1 MSSLARDSCNRVT
14 VPATGDDRAQG
25 VPYRAALH
33 SFQMPRWFNL
43 ANGLTALRLVLV
55 PFVIGAI
62 LDGRNTRAIELFAI
76 AAATDVLDGAAARR
90 LRLMTQSGAYLDP
103 IADKCLLSG
112 VFLALASV
120 GIVPWWFVV
129 VVFGRDLYILTAV
142 GILMA
147 FTRIRKFPPS
157 PWGKISTFAQIIAA
171 VLWMARE
178 MFGIAALGG
187 LPVMALWV
195 SAAFTV
201 WSGVHY
207 TWLGFR
213 VLRAH

>member
-1 MSSLARDSCNRVT
+1 
-14 VPATGDDRAQG
+14 
-25 VPYRAALH
+25 
-33 SFQMPRWFNL
+33 MPRWFNL
-43 ANGLTALRLVLV
+43 ANGFTALRLVLV

-62 LDGRNTRAIELFAI
+62 LDGRNLRAVELFAI
-76 AAATDVLDGAAARR
+76 AAATDVLDGAAARHFR
-90 LRLMTQSGAYLDP
+90 LATQTGAYLDP

-120 GIVPWWFVV
+120 HIVPWWFVA
-129 VVFGRDLYILTAV
+129 VVFGRDLYILAAV

-147 FTRIRKFPPS
+147 FTPIRKFPPS
-157 PWGKISTFAQIIAA
+157 SWGKASTFAQITAA
-171 VLWMARE
+171 VFWMARD
-178 MFGIAALGG
+178 MLGIGALDGI
-187 LPVMALWV
+187 PAVALWV

-213 VLRAH
+213 ALRTH